1 MNREVIQDFLNL
13 PGVIGVALTNRRMR
27 PYFHGF
33 NAILNGQQQQAMAQ
47 GIHQVI
53 ENIPEGLISFEFYF
67 IGNIAFIY
75 KLPHDLVL
83 LVLGDKNLD
92 IKEYEA
98 SIDRVK
104 QEIEIDVYS
113 AVATFKQLLGTI
125 TQTSLRHAENI
136 GSNTHLS
143 ESKLQESEPKPATVS
158 PRLEIITAEPSIET
172 PLANP
177 SASPSNIAEVLPTP
191 VITTPEYQPTE
202 NKPSEYKL
210 SEFLTALNKLSRF
223 TTQYLGKV
231 VVGNYWKSTRPDS
244 AWLQQIT
251 IDRNATISC
260 PDQELI
266 ICSLE
271 QQQQL
276 QEWAKTYTKRCK
288 QVIRNFD
295 NMVMHDCLDA
305 HQQMLLNITN

>member
-98 SIDRVK
+98 SIDQVR

-113 AVATFKQLLGTI
+113 AVATFKQLLGSI
-125 TQTSLRHAENI
+125 TQKSLRLSENL
-136 GSNTHLS
+136 GSNTHLQENKS
-143 ESKLQESEPKPATVS
+143 QESEEPKLPTVS
-158 PRLEIITAEPSIET
+158 PRLEIITAEPSIEI
-172 PLANP
+172 PLVI
-177 SASPSNIAEVLPTP
+177 SEVLPTSE
-191 VITTPEYQPTE
+191 ITTPEY
-202 NKPSEYKL
+202 KPPEYKL
-210 SEFLTALNKLSRF
+210 SEFLIALNKLSRF

-231 VVGNYWKSTRPDS
+231 VVGNYWKSARPDS

-266 ICSLE
+266 ICSPE

>member
-75 KLPHDLVL
+75 KLPYDLVL

-98 SIDRVK
+98 SIDQVR

-113 AVATFKQLLGTI
+113 AVATFKQLLGSI

-143 ESKLQESEPKPATVS
+143 ESKLQESEPKLATVS
-158 PRLEIITAEPSIET
+158 PRVEIITAEPSIEI
-172 PLANP
+172 PLVI
-177 SASPSNIAEVLPTP
+177 SEVLPTP
-191 VITTPEYQPTE
+191 VITTPEYKPT
-202 NKPSEYKL
+202 EYKL
-210 SEFLTALNKLSRF
+210 SEFLVALNKLSRF

-266 ICSLE
+266 ICSPE